1 MIIWNENKKVKKKII
16 MHIDKRA
23 GLFPYKKDPAHGRVQ
38 SSIIN
43 KNYNSKMDGIWAGE
57 GGRAA
62 GENRSGPLFPQGGG
76 GRLSDSCVVCP
87 LEKRLTAGGKNR
99 LSPGACFPGRR
110 LYHPGVSLSQ

>member
-16 MHIDKRA
+16 VHIDKRA

-57 GGRAA
+57 GGGPQVRTGVVLCSPEGAEAA
-62 GENRSGPLFPQGGG
+62 FQTAAWSVLWKSG
-76 GRLSDSCVVCP
+76 
-87 LEKRLTAGGKNR
+87 
-99 LSPGACFPGRR
+99 
-110 LYHPGVSLSQ
+110 